1 MFRKESSALKAKPSG
16 EGVSMVNART
26 QARAEYTKYLE
37 KVRWVQKSRATQNAL
52 YRNAGT
58 QNLTWDVLFLI
69 AEAQYAGQNL
79 NVSDICVSVA
89 ASKSTTLKLIAQLA
103 TDSVID
109 KRQKENDSRTQLVT
123 LHDTFR
129 KKLEHYLDTLSTT
142 FPALD

>member
-1 MFRKESSALKAKPSG
+1 M
-16 EGVSMVNART
+16 
-26 QARAEYTKYLE
+26 
-37 KVRWVQKSRATQNAL
+37 QKSRAAQNSL

-89 ASKSTTLKLIAQLA
+89 ASKSTTLKLIAQLS
-103 TDSVID
+103 TDDVIT

-123 LHDTFR
+123 LNEGFR
-129 KKLEHYLDTLSTT
+129 RKLEQYLDSLTET
-142 FPALD
+142 FPKAG

>member
-1 MFRKESSALKAKPSG
+1 
-16 EGVSMVNART
+16 MVNART
-26 QARAEYTKYLE
+26 QTRAEYTKYLE
-37 KVRWVQKSRATQNAL
+37 KVRWVQKSRATQNSL

-103 TDSVID
+103 MDGVIN

-123 LHDTFR
+123 LNDGFR
-129 KKLEHYLDTLSTT
+129 KKLEYYLDNLTETY
-142 FPALD
+142 PEIG

>member
-1 MFRKESSALKAKPSG
+1 
-16 EGVSMVNART
+16 MVNART

-79 NVSDICVSVA
+79 NVSDIFVSVA

>member
-1 MFRKESSALKAKPSG
+1 MA
-16 EGVSMVNART
+16 NART
-26 QARAEYTKYLE
+26 QTKSEYTKYLE
-37 KVRWVQKSRATQNAL
+37 KVRWMQKSRAAQNAL

-58 QNLTWDVLFLI
+58 QNLTWDVIFLI

-103 TDSVID
+103 LDDVII

-123 LHDTFR
+123 LNDVFR
-129 KKLEHYLDTLSTT
+129 KRLEHHLDSLTATY
-142 FPALD
+142 PGHG

>member
-1 MFRKESSALKAKPSG
+1 M
-16 EGVSMVNART
+16 
-26 QARAEYTKYLE
+26 
-37 KVRWVQKSRATQNAL
+37 QKSRATQNAL

-79 NVSDICVSVA
+79 NVSDICVSVT

-103 TDSVID
+103 TDNVID

-123 LHDTFR
+123 LNDGFR

-142 FPALD
+142 FPVLN

>member
-1 MFRKESSALKAKPSG
+1 
-16 EGVSMVNART
+16 MVNART
-26 QARAEYTKYLE
+26 QARAENSKYLD
-37 KVRWVQKSRATQNAL
+37 KVRWVQKSRATQNSL

-103 TDSVID
+103 MDGVID

-123 LHDTFR
+123 LNDSFR
-129 KKLEHYLDTLSTT
+129 KRLEFYLDNLTKT
-142 FPALD
+142 FPEFE

>member
-1 MFRKESSALKAKPSG
+1 MVFRKESSALDATPSG

-26 QARAEYTKYLE
+26 QTRAVNSKYLE
-37 KVRWVQKSRATQNAL
+37 KVRWVQKSRATQNNL

-79 NVSDICVSVA
+79 NVSDICVSVS

-103 TDSVID
+103 MDGVIN

-123 LHDTFR
+123 LSEGFR
-129 KKLEHYLDTLSTT
+129 KKLEYYLDNLTT
-142 FPALD
+142 TYPDV

>member
-1 MFRKESSALKAKPSG
+1 
-16 EGVSMVNART
+16 MVNART
-26 QARAEYTKYLE
+26 QNRAGSSYLDL
-37 KVRWVQKSRATQNAL
+37 VRWAQEVRRAQNAL

-103 TDSVID
+103 SNGVVD

-123 LHDTFR
+123 LNDAFR
-129 KKLEHYLDTLSTT
+129 KKFEAYLDKVSES
-142 FPALD
+142 FPSG

>member
-1 MFRKESSALKAKPSG
+1 MA
-16 EGVSMVNART
+16 NART
-26 QARAEYTKYLE
+26 QTKSEHTKYLE
-37 KVRWVQKSRATQNAL
+37 KVRWMQKSRGAQNAL

-103 TDSVID
+103 SDDVII

-123 LHDTFR
+123 LNETFR
-129 KKLEHYLDTLSTT
+129 KRLEHHLDSLTATYPGLG
-142 FPALD
+142 

>member
-1 MFRKESSALKAKPSG
+1 MANTRSQNKARSS
-16 EGVSMVNART
+16 
-26 QARAEYTKYLE
+26 YLDL
-37 KVRWVQKSRATQNAL
+37 VRWAQQVRSAQNAL

-103 TDSVID
+103 GNGVVD
-109 KRQKENDSRTQLVT
+109 KRHKENDSRTQLVT
-123 LHDTFR
+123 LNETFR
-129 KKLEHYLDTLSTT
+129 KKFEAYLDNVVEN
-142 FPALD
+142 FPDT

>member
-1 MFRKESSALKAKPSG
+1 MA
-16 EGVSMVNART
+16 NARS
-26 QARAEYTKYLE
+26 QAKIENSKYLD
-37 KVRWVQKSRATQNAL
+37 KVRWVQQSRATQNTL

-69 AEAQYAGQNL
+69 AEAQYAGKNL

-103 TDSVID
+103 MDGVIN

-123 LHDTFR
+123 LSDSFR
-129 KKLEHYLDTLSTT
+129 KKLEFYLDNITRTYPDL
-142 FPALD
+142 

>member
-1 MFRKESSALKAKPSG
+1 
-16 EGVSMVNART
+16 MVNART
-26 QARAEYTKYLE
+26 QTRAGSSYLDL
-37 KVRWVQKSRATQNAL
+37 VRWAQEVRRAQNAL

-103 TDSVID
+103 GNGVVD

-123 LHDTFR
+123 LNDAFR
-129 KKLEHYLDTLSTT
+129 KKFEAYLDKVSES
-142 FPALD
+142 FPSG

>member
-1 MFRKESSALKAKPSG
+1 
-16 EGVSMVNART
+16 MVNTRS
-26 QARAEYTKYLE
+26 QSRAGSKYLDL
-37 KVRWVQKSRATQNAL
+37 VRWAQQVRSAQNAL

-103 TDSVID
+103 GNGIVD

-123 LHDTFR
+123 LNETFR
-129 KKLEHYLDTLSTT
+129 KKFEAYLDNVVET
-142 FPALD
+142 FPDT

>member
-1 MFRKESSALKAKPSG
+1 
-16 EGVSMVNART
+16 MVNARPQT
-26 QARAEYTKYLE
+26 RTVNTKYLN

-69 AEAQYAGQNL
+69 AESQYAGQDL
-79 NVSDICVSVA
+79 NVSDICVSVS

-103 TDSVID
+103 TDEVID

-123 LHDTFR
+123 LHDGFR
-129 KKLEHYLDTLSTT
+129 KNLEAYLDGLTKA
-142 FPALD
+142 FPRCNSGD

>member
-1 MFRKESSALKAKPSG
+1 M
-16 EGVSMVNART
+16 VSART

-37 KVRWVQKSRATQNAL
+37 KVHWVQKSRAAQNAL

-103 TDSVID
+103 TDNVIN

-123 LHDTFR
+123 LNDGFR
-129 KKLEHYLDTLSTT
+129 KKLEYYLDNLTETYPTLK
-142 FPALD
+142 

>member
-1 MFRKESSALKAKPSG
+1 MA
-16 EGVSMVNART
+16 NART
-26 QARAEYTKYLE
+26 QTKSEYTKYLE
-37 KVRWVQKSRATQNAL
+37 KVRWAQKSRAAQNAL

-58 QNLTWDVLFLI
+58 QNLTWDVIFLI

-103 TDSVID
+103 VDDVIV

-123 LHDTFR
+123 LNEAFR
-129 KKLEHYLDTLSTT
+129 KRLEHHLDSLTATYPGL
-142 FPALD
+142 

>member
-1 MFRKESSALKAKPSG
+1 
-16 EGVSMVNART
+16 MVNART
-26 QARAEYTKYLE
+26 QTRAENSKYLD
-37 KVRWVQKSRATQNAL
+37 KVRWVQKSRATQNSL

-103 TDSVID
+103 MDGVIN

-123 LHDTFR
+123 LNDSFR
-129 KKLEHYLDTLSTT
+129 KKLEFYLDNLTKTYPELE
-142 FPALD
+142 

>member
-1 MFRKESSALKAKPSG
+1 
-16 EGVSMVNART
+16 MVNART
-26 QARAEYTKYLE
+26 QARAEYTKYLA
-37 KVRWVQKSRATQNAL
+37 KVRWVQKSRAAQNSL

-89 ASKSTTLKLIAQLA
+89 ASKSTTLKLIAQLS
-103 TDSVID
+103 TDDVIT

-123 LHDTFR
+123 LNEGFR
-129 KKLEHYLDTLSTT
+129 RKLEQYLDSLTET
-142 FPALD
+142 FPKAG

>member
-1 MFRKESSALKAKPSG
+1 MANTRSQNKARSS
-16 EGVSMVNART
+16 
-26 QARAEYTKYLE
+26 YLDL
-37 KVRWVQKSRATQNAL
+37 VRWAQQVRSAQNAL

-103 TDSVID
+103 GNGVVD

-123 LHDTFR
+123 LNETFR
-129 KKLEHYLDTLSTT
+129 KKFEAYLDNVVEN
-142 FPALD
+142 FPDT

>member
-1 MFRKESSALKAKPSG
+1 MA
-16 EGVSMVNART
+16 NART
-26 QARAEYTKYLE
+26 QTKSEHTKSLE
-37 KVRWVQKSRATQNAL
+37 KVLWMQKARGAQNAL

-79 NVSDICVSVA
+79 NVSDICVAVA

-103 TDSVID
+103 SDDVII

-123 LHDTFR
+123 LNETFR
-129 KKLEHYLDTLSTT
+129 KRLEHHLDSLTATYPGLG
-142 FPALD
+142 

>member
-1 MFRKESSALKAKPSG
+1 
-16 EGVSMVNART
+16 MVNART
-26 QARAEYTKYLE
+26 QTRAGSSYLDL
-37 KVRWVQKSRATQNAL
+37 VRWAQEVRRAQNAL

-103 TDSVID
+103 SNGVVD

-123 LHDTFR
+123 LNDAFR
-129 KKLEHYLDTLSTT
+129 KKFEAYLDKVTES
-142 FPALD
+142 FPTG

>member
-1 MFRKESSALKAKPSG
+1 MANTRSQNKARSS
-16 EGVSMVNART
+16 
-26 QARAEYTKYLE
+26 YLDL
-37 KVRWVQKSRATQNAL
+37 VRWAQQVRSAQNAL

-103 TDSVID
+103 GNGVVD

-123 LHDTFR
+123 LNETFR
-129 KKLEHYLDTLSTT
+129 KKFEAYLDKVVET
-142 FPALD
+142 FPDT

>member
-1 MFRKESSALKAKPSG
+1 
-16 EGVSMVNART
+16 MVNART
-26 QARAEYTKYLE
+26 QTRAEYTKYLE
-37 KVRWVQKSRATQNAL
+37 KVRWVQKSRATQNSL

-103 TDSVID
+103 MDSVIN

-123 LHDTFR
+123 LNDGFR
-129 KKLEHYLDTLSTT
+129 KKLEYYLDNLTETY
-142 FPALD
+142 PALK

>member
-1 MFRKESSALKAKPSG
+1 M
-16 EGVSMVNART
+16 
-26 QARAEYTKYLE
+26 
-37 KVRWVQKSRATQNAL
+37 QKSRAAQNNL

-69 AEAQYAGQNL
+69 AEAQYAGQDL

-103 TDSVID
+103 TDDVIS

-123 LHDTFR
+123 LNETFR
-129 KKLEHYLDTLSTT
+129 RKLEHYLDSLTET
-142 FPALD
+142 FPKVT

>member
-1 MFRKESSALKAKPSG
+1 
-16 EGVSMVNART
+16 MVNART
-26 QARAEYTKYLE
+26 QTRAEYTKYLE
-37 KVRWVQKSRATQNAL
+37 KVRWVQKSRATQNSL

-103 TDSVID
+103 MDGVIN

-123 LHDTFR
+123 LNDGFR
-129 KKLEHYLDTLSTT
+129 KKLEYYLDNLTETY
-142 FPALD
+142 PALN

>member
-1 MFRKESSALKAKPSG
+1 
-16 EGVSMVNART
+16 MVNART
-26 QARAEYTKYLE
+26 QTRAEYTKYLE
-37 KVRWVQKSRATQNAL
+37 KVRWVQKSRATQNSL

-103 TDSVID
+103 MDGVIN

-123 LHDTFR
+123 LNDGFR
-129 KKLEHYLDTLSTT
+129 KKLEYYLDNLTETY
-142 FPALD
+142 PALK